1 MSNNYNQFSNKKL
14 EKLATEKTAF
24 KNCREDMS
32 DVSFEIGKSSYTAKL
47 FGFIVLYAIFFG
59 ARIIARRYVGNPDM
73 TFSVGDI
80 IFWCFIVLIGILVV
94 VSMIHEK
101 NKPIISVSGKTVFYK
116 GECWT
121 SDEISCVK
129 CTKWLER
136 VEVYSIGK
144 KVLTFPWEMDNS
156 ELFIAWVN
164 KCGITFEDHRMKTF
178 Q

>member
-32 DVSFEIGKSSYTAKL
+32 DVNFEIGKSSYTAKI
-47 FGFIVLYAIFFG
+47 FGFIVLFAIFFG
-59 ARIIARRYVGNPDM
+59 VRLIARQYVGNPDM

-101 NKPIISVSGKTVFYK
+101 NKPTIFVSGKTVFYK

-121 SDEISCVK
+121 CDEISCVK
-129 CTKWLER
+129 CTKWFER
-136 VEVYSIGK
+136 VEVYSNGK
-144 KVLTFPWEMDNS
+144 KVLSFPWELDNS

-164 KCGITFEDHRMKTF
+164 KCGIYFEDYRMKAF